1 MTNLFLFISFF
12 ASFTK
17 RQILGCQSY
26 MFRTTLEQNL
36 SIYFVVVLVIIVHD
50 TEVFTLLYNPL
61 HLGVAT

>member
-1 MTNLFLFISFF
+1 
-12 ASFTK
+12 
-17 RQILGCQSY
+17 